1 MSVQAQQ
8 KSTALFWRLLRRTRP
23 YRARLIV
30 GIVAGFLVGGSIF
43 GILANVE
50 GLLLPLAGGGQAV
63 AEESVDD
70 GEDISE
76 GGRLT
81 KASVWLEQ
89 HNVPLQTPDG
99 RMTWQGLLASIFL
112 LPLSVALKA
121 VATFLNRYCMRWVGS
136 RVVTDLRNEMFDHLE
151 HQSLSFFGKSDV
163 GQLISRT
170 TNDASVVE
178 HIIAGTISDASRA
191 PFEILFAAVFV
202 VIFSLQRGMLPL
214 VMGMLLIFPLCVMPI
229 VILGRLV
236 KRHTRGA
243 LERISVVVSRMHET
257 FTGIRVVKAFDM
269 EAAESARFQKIN
281 NGYFR
286 ALIRALRAE
295 LLMTPLMESVAILL
309 AIGFFIVCYIRDI
322 PLSMIAP
329 VGIACVMVYK
339 PVKQLA
345 RVNANIQRG
354 AAALG
359 RIFELLDEDTRLPI
373 ADPAVVVDGF
383 DDKVVFDGVSFAYA
397 AAGDPVLSDIE
408 LEVSKGTV
416 VALVGETGSGKSTL
430 ANLLARFYDPVDG
443 RVLLDGVDLRET
455 DPTSLRK
462 LIGIVTQ
469 ETVLF
474 NDTVAANISYGTPD
488 ATREQIEEAA
498 RQANA
503 HDFIVADPDGYDRV
517 VGEKGFVLSGGER
530 QRVAIARA
538 ILKNP
543 PILIL
548 DEATS
553 ALDTVTE
560 KMVQEAI
567 SRVMAHR
574 TVFAIAHR
582 LSTIRHADQICL
594 LDKGRIV
601 ERGTHDELYE
611 VAGRYR
617 TLCDMQFSG

>member
-1 MSVQAQQ
+1 MSLHAQPT
-8 KSTALFWRLLRRTRP
+8 STALFWRLLRRTRP
-23 YRARLIV
+23 YRVRLTV
-30 GIVAGFLVGGSIF
+30 GIVAGVLVGGSIF
-43 GILANVE
+43 GILVNVE
-50 GLLLPLAGGGQAV
+50 GLLRPLETGGQVV
-63 AEESVDD
+63 AEESADPA
-70 GEDISE
+70 ERESE
-76 GGRLT
+76 EGWLAKGND
-81 KASVWLEQ
+81 WLEA
-89 HNVPLQTPDG
+89 HGVPLQTAAG

-112 LPLSVALKA
+112 LPFSVALKA
-121 VATFLNRYCMRWVGS
+121 VATFLNRYCMRWVGA
-136 RVVTDLRNEMFDHLE
+136 RVVTDLRNEMFEHLE
-151 HQSLSFFGKSDV
+151 CQSLSFFGKSDV

-178 HIIAGTISDASRA
+178 HIISGTISDASRA
-191 PFEILFAAVFV
+191 PFEILFAAFFV
-202 VIFSLQRGMLPL
+202 VAFSLQKGMLPL
-214 VMGMLLIFPLCVMPI
+214 VLGMLLIFPLCVVPI
-229 VILGRLV
+229 VVLGRLV

-286 ALIRALRAE
+286 SVIRALRAE

-309 AIGFFIVCYIRDI
+309 AMGFFVVCYIRDI

-329 VGIACVMVYK
+329 VGVACVMVYK

-359 RIFELLDEDTRLPI
+359 RIFELLDEDTRLPV
-373 ADPAVVVDGF
+373 ADPAIVVDGF
-383 DDKVVFDGVSFAYA
+383 SDRVVFEKVRFAYA
-397 AAGDPVLSDIE
+397 AGGDAVLSNID
-408 LEVSKGTV
+408 LEVSKGSV

-430 ANLLARFYDPVDG
+430 ANLLARFYDPLEG
-443 RVLLDGVDLRET
+443 RVLLDGVDLRDM
-455 DPTSLRK
+455 DPTALRK

-469 ETVLF
+469 ETILF
-474 NDTVAANISYGTPD
+474 NDTIAANISYGTPE

-503 HDFIVADPDGYDRV
+503 HEFIIADPDGYDRV

-567 SRVMAHR
+567 ARVMAHR

-594 LDKGRIV
+594 LDKGQIV
-601 ERGTHDELYE
+601 ERGTHDELFAA
-611 VAGRYR
+611 AGRYR